1 MLFTFLYQNRW
12 VIFACIMLA
21 IAFFSLYTFIIR
33 MQRKRRLGPHPVDEM
48 EGIEFEHF
56 LAKHFESQGFTV
68 TVTQP
73 GHDFGADLI
82 IERDGVKTAV
92 QAKRYEANI
101 SISAVQEVFA
111 AAAYYECDNSMV
123 ITNSYYTASAKT
135 LAEKIGVELWDRDA
149 LFEIFQIDETS

>member
-1 MLFTFLYQNRW
+1 MFLTFLYQNRW
-12 VIFACIMLA
+12 IIFACVITA
-21 IAFFSLYTFIIR
+21 IVFFLLYYCITR
-33 MQRKRRLGPHPVDEM
+33 LQRKKRMRPHPVDEM

-101 SISAVQEVFA
+101 SISAVQEVFT
-111 AAAYYECDNSMV
+111 AAAYYDCDNSLV

-135 LAEKIGVELWDRDA
+135 LAEKIGVELWDRDV
-149 LFEIFQIDETS
+149 LFETFEIEE